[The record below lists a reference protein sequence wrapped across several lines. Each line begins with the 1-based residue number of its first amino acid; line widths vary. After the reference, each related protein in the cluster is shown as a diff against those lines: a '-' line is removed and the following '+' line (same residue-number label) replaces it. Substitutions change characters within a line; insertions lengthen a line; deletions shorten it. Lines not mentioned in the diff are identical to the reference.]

1 MFGGTIREK
10 SKVLHFVE
18 IASFDHHEAQAIAIS
33 VGLLVYVVEVSGDTC
48 QSIGNN
54 PLFFMAAY
62 KKLSFSIQ
70 PK

>member
-33 VGLLVYVVEVSGDTC
+33 VGLLVYVVEVSGDTW
-48 QSIGNN
+48 QSIGNS
-54 PLFFMAAY
+54 PLFFMAGY